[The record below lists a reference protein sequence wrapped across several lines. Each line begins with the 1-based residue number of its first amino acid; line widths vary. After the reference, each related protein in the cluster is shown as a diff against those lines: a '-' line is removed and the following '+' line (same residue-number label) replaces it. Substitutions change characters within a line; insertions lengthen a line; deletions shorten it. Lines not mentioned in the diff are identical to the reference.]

1 MKKELFYSLEASTR
15 TNHPSP
21 AFQAH
26 KRTRSLAE
34 IRGARQP
41 APFAAEAPNKTRA
54 PTGRKETPQKE
65 AAAAAHTNDTG
76 TYKGRARARRSSTRG
91 DGVGDRPPR
100 EARRKSGDRGSIVAD
115 GCRFFAS
122 RAPRASVDVGS
133 NGSGPSLGSRE
144 APARRAHSA
153 VVGVLHPPGCPISQ
167 ITATTHAQEGA
178 KPWRGST
185 SVAKSSTTPLYIHR
199 RRPPRRYQTETEISC
214 HVVAQMTPYDIEL
227 TR

>member
-1 MKKELFYSLEASTR
+1 MKKELFNSLEASTR

-26 KRTRSLAE
+26 KRTRYLSE

-41 APFAAEAPNKTRA
+41 APSLPRRL
-54 PTGRKETPQKE
+54 PTKHARRPEKRKHPGRKPPPRHIRIAQALTR
-65 AAAAAHTNDTG
+65 G
-76 TYKGRARARRSSTRG
+76 TRARRRSTRG
-91 DGVGDRPPR
+91 DSVGDRPPR

-133 NGSGPSLGSRE
+133 NGRGPSLGSRE

-185 SVAKSSTTPLYIHR
+185 SAAKSSTTPLYIHR

-214 HVVAQMTPYDIEL
+214 RGPHMTRY
-227 TR
+227 

>member
-1 MKKELFYSLEASTR
+1 MKKELFNSLEASTR

-41 APFAAEAPNKTRA
+41 APSLPRRL
-54 PTGRKETPQKE
+54 PTKHARRPKGSTTPRKEARRRGKCEWHRHLQGET
-65 AAAAAHTNDTG
+65 
-76 TYKGRARARRSSTRG
+76 RARRRSTRG

-100 EARRKSGDRGSIVAD
+100 EACRKRDDRHTFVVAS
-115 GCRFFAS
+115 RFFGPR
-122 RAPRASVDVGS
+122 RAPRARVDVLCY
-133 NGSGPSLGSRE
+133 GSGPSLRLLK
-144 APARRAHSA
+144 APARRAHGA
-153 VVGVLHPPGCPISQ
+153 VGVLHPPGCPMSQ
-167 ITATTHAQEGA
+167 ITATSHAQEGA

-214 HVVAQMTPYDIEL
+214 HVVAQI
-227 TR
+227 